1 MANSK
6 FYIIPDKRT
15 VTSGM
20 KESGSYFLCPSNT
33 VMTGRYHKGDE
44 NGQTQ
49 YEYATLKAVDVNGNL
64 VSGTITVEDV
74 KWDSSIKESSGN
86 GYDAP
91 ANRVIVGR
99 QHKGDENGQ
108 TQYATAIIKIDGK
121 TTTLEEGINSPS
133 IKESSGIWFKTDEN
147 RVMTGRHH
155 SGDENGQTYYTS
167 AKVTINYSSTEPAP
181 EGTIIVPNVRTE
193 SANMKESGSS
203 FMCPSG
209 TIMTGRAHTGDE
221 NGNTQYEYSTLKAI
235 NSKGEV
241 IIGSITIED
250 IEWDTEF
257 NESSGMGYDA
267 PINRI
272 VVGRQH
278 LGDENGKTKYATAV
292 IKFNGHPTE
301 IKNMQYPKP
310 EKNQVDGIGL
320 KLLKNKF

>member
-250 IEWDTEF
+250 IE
-257 NESSGMGYDA
+257 
-267 PINRI
+267 
-272 VVGRQH
+272 
-278 LGDENGKTKYATAV
+278 
-292 IKFNGHPTE
+292 
-301 IKNMQYPKP
+301 
-310 EKNQVDGIGL
+310 
-320 KLLKNKF
+320 